1 MSFWGKLIGG
11 TAGFAIAGP
20 IGALLGLA
28 AGHGVDKASNNS
40 KKNNQKS
47 FNNFSDIEKKEQIF
61 ATGVIALSAKLAKI
75 DGKVSEEEILTF
87 KKVFEFSK
95 GDEKNIASLF
105 NVAKKDIHNFDD
117 YAKQLYNEFKHE
129 KSILLEILNA
139 LFAIAYSDKI
149 FHPKEEAMLKK
160 IAIIFMLNNSDYESI
175 KNLFNYSE
183 NDISERLKSYYK
195 VLGAKPED
203 DMEKVNNN
211 YKKIVREYHPD
222 RLQGLG
228 LPKDFINLA
237 NKKLAT
243 VNEAYNEI
251 KKQRKKN

>member
-28 AGHGVDKASNNS
+28 AGHGVDKASNNTV
-40 KKNNQKS
+40 NNQKKS
-47 FNNFSDIEKKEQIF
+47 NSFSDIEKKEQIF

-75 DGKVSEEEILTF
+75 DGKVSGEEILTF
-87 KKVFEFSK
+87 KKVFEFSQ
-95 GDEKNIASLF
+95 GDEKKIASLF
-105 NVAKKDIHNFDD
+105 NVAKKDTHNFDD
-117 YAKQLYNEFKHE
+117 YAEQLYKEFKDE
-129 KSILLEILNA
+129 KSILLEVLNA

-160 IAIIFMLNNSDYESI
+160 IAIIFMLSNSEYESI
-175 KNLFNYSE
+175 KNLFNHSE
-183 NDISERLKSYYK
+183 NDISERLKAYYK
-195 VLGAKPED
+195 VLGSKPED